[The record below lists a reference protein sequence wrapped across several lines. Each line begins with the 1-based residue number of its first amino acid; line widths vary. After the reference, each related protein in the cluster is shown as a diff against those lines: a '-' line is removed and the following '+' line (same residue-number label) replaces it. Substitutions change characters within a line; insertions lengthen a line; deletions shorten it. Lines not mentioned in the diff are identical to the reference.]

1 MYISSVQTAELD
13 RLDRQLVSAHAVS
26 AALFQKVMESA
37 GERLSI
43 LRRAGKIAHIER
55 LLEEAACTD
64 AALALAD
71 IEMPNWKI
79 RRLVFE
85 NDEWRCSLSRQPSV
99 LIEFDAMA
107 EANHAV
113 LSLAILRALI
123 EARRINRAEPISA
136 PADVSLGS
144 STLFCCDNF
153 A

>member
-1 MYISSVQTAELD
+1 MCVSSVQTAELD
-13 RLDRQLVSAHAVS
+13 RLDRQLVSAHAVTG
-26 AALFQKVMESA
+26 ALFQKVMQSA

-43 LRRAGKIAHIER
+43 LRRAGKTAHIER

-85 NDEWRCSLSRQPSV
+85 NDEWHCSLSRQPG
-99 LIEFDAMA
+99 LPIEFDEMA

-113 LSLAILRALI
+113 LSLAVLRALI
-123 EARRINRAEPISA
+123 EGRRINRAEPISA
-136 PADVSLGS
+136 PADVPLDS
-144 STLFCCDNF
+144 STMFCCDNF
-153 A
+153 T